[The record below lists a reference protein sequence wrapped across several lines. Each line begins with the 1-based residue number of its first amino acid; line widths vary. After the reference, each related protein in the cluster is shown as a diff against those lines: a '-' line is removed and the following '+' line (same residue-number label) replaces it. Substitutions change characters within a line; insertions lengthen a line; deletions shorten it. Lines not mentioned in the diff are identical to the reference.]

1 MASWNDQKASFE
13 QRANLLTSQTTDQ
26 KITDL
31 VTTMNRGIAAYTAPG
46 GIQPRGATSDPDYES
61 ATKTFQTLSGL
72 QKQYTALNKDIS
84 SFISY
89 SSNNRD
95 VQNKLAKVG
104 ELKGSIAKLEKAL
117 EEAKQD
123 ESVSKSRQDSV
134 EHTRGNISMYQGFG
148 HYIGLTRPIHTYSIP
163 FLIGF
168 GIIFLFFSGLLL
180 KEFFAAP
187 PDSYN
192 TGSGTESVFSF
203 FTDSRFYSALGGIV
217 FVFTVVSILAATGRL
232 GKRV

>member
-1 MASWNDQKASFE
+1 MASWEENKASFE
-13 QRANLLTSQTTDQ
+13 QRVNLLNSQTSDQ

-31 VTTMNRGIAAYTAPG
+31 VTTMNRGIKEYTARA
-46 GIQPRGATSDPDYES
+46 GIKPSGETNDTGYNT
-61 ATKTFQTLSGL
+61 ATKTFQKLSDL
-72 QKQYTALNKDIS
+72 QKQYISLNKDITR
-84 SFISY
+84 FISY
-89 SSNNRD
+89 SSSNKD
-95 VQNKLAKVG
+95 VQSKLAKVG
-104 ELKGSIAKLEKAL
+104 ELKISIAKLEKAL

-123 ESVSKSRQDSV
+123 ESTSKSRQDSV
-134 EHTRGNISMYQGFG
+134 QHTRRNISMYQGFSS
-148 HYIGLTRPIHTYSIP
+148 YIGLTRPIHSYSIP

-168 GIIFLFFSGLLL
+168 GILFLFFSGLLL

-192 TGSGTESVFSF
+192 TGSGSDSVFSF